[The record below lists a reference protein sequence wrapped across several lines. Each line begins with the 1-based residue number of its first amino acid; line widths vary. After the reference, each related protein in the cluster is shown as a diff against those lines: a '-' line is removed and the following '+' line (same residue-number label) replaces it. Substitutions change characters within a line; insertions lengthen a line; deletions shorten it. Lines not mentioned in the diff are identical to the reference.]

1 MWLRPA
7 VGHSPSHN
15 RCGTIMGPRQCVR
28 NASQESN
35 MSARKLGRFAG
46 LFFVLV
52 FAVGGVAAAGAH
64 ETGSASAI
72 EIASLSINWD

>member
-1 MWLRPA
+1 
-7 VGHSPSHN
+7 
-15 RCGTIMGPRQCVR
+15 
-28 NASQESN
+28 
-35 MSARKLGRFAG
+35 MSARKLGRFTG

>member
-1 MWLRPA
+1 
-7 VGHSPSHN
+7 
-15 RCGTIMGPRQCVR
+15 
-28 NASQESN
+28 

-52 FAVGGVAAAGAH
+52 VAVGGVAAATQAH

-72 EIASLSINWD
+72 EIVSLTINWD